1 MTDILV
7 YVEAACI
14 IIGRF
19 LILYAVFCVA
29 KTFWKQFRHAANKIY
44 SHVTGDTES
53 LFPKKQC
60 ICQVRKSEMAEM
72 MSKKV
77 KKVFCIKKAFRGK
90 MTNPSSW
97 FLKKIKLK
105 DRWQLPCGSFFCSK
119 IQLIFFVTLKFRHI
133 VSVNLK

>member
-1 MTDILV
+1 MTGILI

-19 LILYAVFCVA
+19 LILYAVFCLA
-29 KTFWKQFRHAANKIY
+29 KAFWKQFRHAANKIY
-44 SHVTGDTES
+44 SHVTGDAES

-77 KKVFCIKKAFRGK
+77 RKVLCTKKAFLEKMMIRLFWSLKNFRFGPLKRLALAVLFLRGFF
-90 MTNPSSW
+90 N
-97 FLKKIKLK
+97 FF
-105 DRWQLPCGSFFCSK
+105 GSFLFC
-119 IQLIFFVTLKFRHI
+119 
-133 VSVNLK
+133 

>member
-1 MTDILV
+1 MTDILI

-44 SHVTGDTES
+44 SHMTGNAES

-77 KKVFCIKKAFRGK
+77 KKVLCTKKAFRGK
-90 MTNPSSW
+90 MTNLSSW
-97 FLKKIKLK
+97 FLRKIKLK
-105 DRWQLPCGSFFCSK
+105 DRGRLTCGSFFLRQNSAYIFCNIK
-119 IQLIFFVTLKFRHI
+119 ISAYCICKP
-133 VSVNLK
+133 

>member
-1 MTDILV
+1 MTDILI

-44 SHVTGDTES
+44 SHVTGDAES

-60 ICQVRKSEMAEM
+60 ICQV
-72 MSKKV
+72 
-77 KKVFCIKKAFRGK
+77 
-90 MTNPSSW
+90 
-97 FLKKIKLK
+97 KKIRNGRNDVQKK
-105 DRWQLPCGSFFCSK
+105 WGGFYVQRKPSGG
-119 IQLIFFVTLKFRHI
+119 R
-133 VSVNLK
+133 

>member
-44 SHVTGDTES
+44 SHVTGMQNHY
-53 LFPKKQC
+53 F
-60 ICQVRKSEMAEM
+60 RKNS
-72 MSKKV
+72 
-77 KKVFCIKKAFRGK
+77 
-90 MTNPSSW
+90 
-97 FLKKIKLK
+97 
-105 DRWQLPCGSFFCSK
+105 
-119 IQLIFFVTLKFRHI
+119 
-133 VSVNLK
+133 VSAR